1 MIGRIKGQLIEKKR
15 DSVVIDV
22 HGIGYVVYVTEKT
35 ARSLNLDNQSRD
47 ISLYS
52 ELLVKEDLLQ
62 LVGFITQIEKD
73 WFNILRSVQG
83 IGAKVAL
90 TILNTLD
97 TKELLHALRM
107 KNELAFSSVSG
118 IGSRMAQRL
127 VVELSGRKD
136 LVVLEDEE
144 IKEIRDDSN
153 DQTVNIIRRK
163 EIQQDALSALQN
175 LGFKTAEAQSTIDKI
190 LIEAK
195 SKNCE
200 ILIPDDCKIGIKFS
214 GKGKNKKINDVKKN
228 EMILDIG
235 EKTLEKIC
243 DKIDLSKTV
252 LWNGPAG
259 YFENENFKKGTIS
272 IAKKISDNTKNKSLI
287 SIIGGGDT
295 LSAINRSK
303 EKLFFT
309 HLSTAGGAFLE
320 FLEGKDL
327 PGLSVLK

>member
-97 TKELLHALRM
+97 TKELLQALRM

-136 LVVLEDEE
+136 LIVLEDEE
-144 IKEIRDDSN
+144 IKEIKDDN
-153 DQTVNIIRRK
+153 NEQTINIIKRK
-163 EIQQDALSALQN
+163 EVQQDALSALQN
-175 LGFKTAEAQSTIDKI
+175 LGFKTAEAQNTIDKI
-190 LIEAK
+190 LIE
-195 SKNCE
+195 
-200 ILIPDDCKIGIKFS
+200 DDFVDAS
-214 GKGKNKKINDVKKN
+214 QLVKKA
-228 EMILDIG
+228 LRS
-235 EKTLEKIC
+235 L
-243 DKIDLSKTV
+243 
-252 LWNGPAG
+252 A
-259 YFENENFKKGTIS
+259 KG
-272 IAKKISDNTKNKSLI
+272 
-287 SIIGGGDT
+287 
-295 LSAINRSK
+295 
-303 EKLFFT
+303 
-309 HLSTAGGAFLE
+309 
-320 FLEGKDL
+320 
-327 PGLSVLK
+327 

>member
-136 LVVLEDEE
+136 LAVLEEDSV
-144 IKEIRDDSN
+144 IEIRDEN
-153 DQTVNIIRRK
+153 NEQALNIIKRK

-175 LGFKTAEAQSTIDKI
+175 LGFKTTEAQSTIDKI
-190 LIEAK
+190 LIE
-195 SKNCE
+195 
-200 ILIPDDCKIGIKFS
+200 DDFIDVS
-214 GKGKNKKINDVKKN
+214 QLVKKA
-228 EMILDIG
+228 LRS
-235 EKTLEKIC
+235 L
-243 DKIDLSKTV
+243 
-252 LWNGPAG
+252 A
-259 YFENENFKKGTIS
+259 KG
-272 IAKKISDNTKNKSLI
+272 
-287 SIIGGGDT
+287 
-295 LSAINRSK
+295 
-303 EKLFFT
+303 
-309 HLSTAGGAFLE
+309 
-320 FLEGKDL
+320 
-327 PGLSVLK
+327 

>member
-1 MIGRIKGQLIEKKR
+1 MIGRIRGQLIEKKS
-15 DSVVIDV
+15 DSVIIDV

-35 ARSLNLDNQSRD
+35 ARSLAIGNELGD

-62 LVGFITQIEKD
+62 LVGFITQTEKD

-97 TKELLHALRM
+97 TKELLRAVRM

-136 LVVLEDEE
+136 LIVLEDEG
-144 IKEIRDDSN
+144 IKDIREESDE
-153 DQTVNIIRRK
+153 QTVNIIKRK

-190 LIEAK
+190 LAKDDFIDASQLVKEALR
-195 SKNCE
+195 S
-200 ILIPDDCKIGIKFS
+200 LA
-214 GKGKNKKINDVKKN
+214 KG
-228 EMILDIG
+228 
-235 EKTLEKIC
+235 
-243 DKIDLSKTV
+243 
-252 LWNGPAG
+252 
-259 YFENENFKKGTIS
+259 
-272 IAKKISDNTKNKSLI
+272 
-287 SIIGGGDT
+287 
-295 LSAINRSK
+295 
-303 EKLFFT
+303 
-309 HLSTAGGAFLE
+309 
-320 FLEGKDL
+320 
-327 PGLSVLK
+327 

>member
-136 LVVLEDEE
+136 LIVLEDDE
-144 IKEIRDDSN
+144 IKEVKDESN
-153 DQTVNIIRRK
+153 EQTANIIKRK

-175 LGFKTAEAQSTIDKI
+175 LGFKTAEAKSVLDKI
-190 LIEAK
+190 LVENDFKDASQLVKEA
-195 SKNCE
+195 
-200 ILIPDDCKIGIKFS
+200 LR
-214 GKGKNKKINDVKKN
+214 
-228 EMILDIG
+228 
-235 EKTLEKIC
+235 
-243 DKIDLSKTV
+243 
-252 LWNGPAG
+252 
-259 YFENENFKKGTIS
+259 
-272 IAKKISDNTKNKSLI
+272 SLAR
-287 SIIGGGDT
+287 G
-295 LSAINRSK
+295 
-303 EKLFFT
+303 
-309 HLSTAGGAFLE
+309 
-320 FLEGKDL
+320 
-327 PGLSVLK
+327 